1 MDAMDIMALHE
12 QYNPPVIG
20 AGNTVLFKRR
30 NRNTWDLGM
39 VYPPQRI
46 GWKPGEPIGKRIN
59 IAIIGNIVNKQIEED
74 VVHIN
79 DPLYIHDPHKT
90 RSCWELITNIDQS
103 QLMGIY
109 NELLSQ
115 MAQLHA
121 SVDAIRQTSDTAMSE
136 VSKLAAANS
145 MNRQGKKAQPSL
157 VNTDAA

>member
-20 AGNTVLFKRR
+20 AGNLVLFRRR
-30 NRNTWDLGM
+30 NRNTWDLGA

-59 IAIIGNIVNKQIEED
+59 IAIIGNVVNKQIEED

-79 DPLYIHDPHKT
+79 DPLYIHDPHKV
-90 RSCWELITNIDQS
+90 RSCWELITNIDSS
-103 QLMGIY
+103 QLLGVY

-115 MAQLHA
+115 VSQLQA
-121 SVDAIRQTSDTAMSE
+121 SVDAIRQTSDMAMSE

-145 MNRQGKKAQPSL
+145 MKQGKKTQPTL
-157 VNTDAA
+157 VPSDAA